1 MPLLM
6 ADSEKKKKTA
16 ESPKESSRRKREN
29 RLKNQLKKK
38 SESMAIRK
46 GKWPRCNL
54 RIGDINIK
62 MLNIWEHF

>member
-29 RLKNQLKKK
+29 RLKNQLKKSQK
-38 SESMAIRK
+38 VWPS
-46 GKWPRCNL
+46 GKEN
-54 RIGDINIK
+54 GQDAT
-62 MLNIWEHF
+62 